1 MSVEVN
7 SFIQCGEVLRSV
19 FTMEDVRIKRDKI
32 CQSLQMIF
40 FLIRKIC
47 QYDYT
52 ELN

>member
-32 CQSLQMIF
+32 CHSLF
-40 FLIRKIC
+40 
-47 QYDYT
+47 
-52 ELN
+52 N